1 MLYWK
6 QIYSVPILDKEN
18 TMSKVKPHEI
28 KNIKRLRSHLGEC
41 TVLLKKDGS
50 FPLEKPGTIAAY
62 GSGVRHT
69 VKGGTGS
76 GEVNSR
82 YFVTVEKGLLKAG
95 FTIVNGGWLDEYDR
109 IRENNKAAFYKAIK
123 AKAKKEKKNVIAA
136 SMGAVILEP
145 EYELPLTFGADAAIY
160 VVGRNSGEGNDRLD
174 VKGDYRLTDTEVRD
188 ILTLN
193 SRYERFMLVINA
205 GGPVDLS
212 EVMEVRN
219 ILVLS
224 QLGVETGRALAG
236 LLLGKLCPSG
246 KLTTTWAPYKDY
258 GIESFAER
266 DDTRYSEGIFVGYRY
281 FDKTG
286 TMPAFPFGYGLSYTE
301 FTHSF
306 TEITATGPVVRLTA
320 RVKNIG
326 GFRGRE
332 VLQAYLSSPAGKIE
346 KAPKSLAGFAKTA
359 PLAPGE
365 SGIVNISWDLRDMS
379 SFDEARAS
387 YVLES
392 GRYLVHLGSSSAD
405 ASVVAALDLDQE
417 FVVRRVKNSLA
428 GKVEEK
434 VVSGDAGSPAADDT
448 LSGTADP
455 APSDALSESV
465 AAAVGAALPV
475 IRMDL
480 RSCETEVID
489 YERSS
494 FVDPVLD
501 NLSDEELAYLNM
513 GGFNP
518 KGGILSVIGDASGRV
533 AGAAGESTSAL
544 EEKGIGC
551 LVVADGPAGLRLARH
566 FYKDR
571 KGIHAIGST
580 MPETM
585 LELLPGPVTLLINLT
600 SRPPRGAKIFEQY
613 TTALPIGTAIA
624 QSWDPKFA
632 YLCGDIVGSEMEIFH
647 VDLWLAPALN
657 IHRSVLCGR
666 NFEYFS
672 EDPLVSGKFAAA
684 LTRGVQS
691 HKGKGVT
698 IKHYAANNQETNR
711 YGNSSNASERAL
723 RELYLRGFEI
733 CIRESRPLAVMSSY
747 NLINGVHTSESAE
760 LCQDILRSEFGFKGL
775 LMTDWIVGGDIL
787 GGGGKYDA
795 PSAPRVAA
803 SGHSLFMPGSKKDY
817 EELVQGIKDGI
828 VSRAQLKWNAHWLL
842 ETLKITRG

>member
-1 MLYWK
+1 
-6 QIYSVPILDKEN
+6 
-18 TMSKVKPHEI
+18 MSKAKPHEI
-28 KNIKRLRSHLGEC
+28 KNIKRLRRHLGEC

-82 YFVTVEKGLLKAG
+82 YFVTVEKGLKKAG
-95 FTIVNGGWLDEYDR
+95 FTIVNGDWLDAYDK
-109 IRENNKAAFYKAIK
+109 IREDNKAAFYKAIK

-145 EYELPLTFGADAAIY
+145 EYELPLAFDADAAVY
-160 VVGRNSGEGNDRLD
+160 VVGRSSGEGNDRMD

-188 ILTLN
+188 ILALN

-212 EVMEVRN
+212 EVMEVGN

-258 GIESFAER
+258 GIASFGER
-266 DDTRYSEGIFVGYRY
+266 DDTLYSEGVFVGYRY
-281 FDKTG
+281 FDKSG
-286 TMPAFPFGYGLSYTE
+286 TKPAFPFGYGLSYTE

-306 TEITATGPVVRLTA
+306 TEITATGPAVRLTA

-346 KAPKSLAGFAKTA
+346 KAPKSLAGFAKTG
-359 PLAPGE
+359 PLVPGE
-365 SGIVNISWDLRDMS
+365 SEVVTLSWDLRDMS
-379 SFDEARAS
+379 SFDASRAA
-387 YVLES
+387 YVLEA
-392 GRYLVHLGSSSAD
+392 GRYLVHLGTSSAD
-405 ASVVAALDLDQE
+405 TAVVAALDLEKE
-417 FVVRRVKNSLA
+417 FVVRRVKHCLA
-428 GKVEEK
+428 EKVEEK
-434 VVSGDAGSPAADDT
+434 VGSGDMLSGSVDSAAGGT
-448 LSGTADP
+448 LSEFAEPST
-455 APSDALSESV
+455 SDALP
-465 AAAVGAALPV
+465 L
-475 IRMDL
+475 IRIDL
-480 RSCETEVID
+480 SAFDTEDID

-501 NLSDEELAYLNM
+501 NMSDEELAYLNM

-544 EEKGIGC
+544 EAKGIGC

-566 FYKDR
+566 FYKDK

-600 SRPPRGAKIFEQY
+600 SRPPRGAKVYEQY

-624 QSWDPKFA
+624 QSWNPKFA
-632 YLCGDIVGSEMEIFH
+632 YLCGDIVGNEMEIFH

-672 EDPLVSGKFAAA
+672 EDPLVSGTFAAA

-691 HKGKGVT
+691 HSGKGVT
-698 IKHYAANNQETNR
+698 IKHFAANNQETNR
-711 YGNSSNASERAL
+711 YGSSSNVSERAL

-733 CIRESRPLAVMSSY
+733 CIKESRPLAVMSSY
-747 NLINGVHTSESAE
+747 NLINGVHTSESEE
-760 LCQDILRSEFGFKGL
+760 LCKDILRSEFGFKGL

-787 GGGGKYDA
+787 GSGGKYGA

-803 SGHSLFMPGSKKDY
+803 SGHTLFMPGSRKDY
-817 EELVQGIKDGI
+817 EELVQGIKNGI
-828 VSRAQLKWNAHWLL
+828 VSREQLKWNAHWLL
-842 ETLKITRG
+842 ETLQ

>member
-1 MLYWK
+1 M
-6 QIYSVPILDKEN
+6 
-18 TMSKVKPHEI
+18 
-28 KNIKRLRSHLGEC
+28 
-41 TVLLKKDGS
+41 
-50 FPLEKPGTIAAY
+50 
-62 GSGVRHT
+62 
-69 VKGGTGS
+69 
-76 GEVNSR
+76 
-82 YFVTVEKGLLKAG
+82 
-95 FTIVNGGWLDEYDR
+95 
-109 IRENNKAAFYKAIK
+109 
-123 AKAKKEKKNVIAA
+123 
-136 SMGAVILEP
+136 
-145 EYELPLTFGADAAIY
+145 
-160 VVGRNSGEGNDRLD
+160 VGRSSGEGNDRLD

-188 ILTLN
+188 ILALN
-193 SRYERFMLVINA
+193 GRYERFMLVINA

-236 LLLGKLCPSG
+236 LLLGKLYPSG

-258 GIESFAER
+258 GIASFGER
-266 DDTRYSEGIFVGYRY
+266 DDTLYSEGVFVGYRY
-281 FDKTG
+281 FDKSG
-286 TMPAFPFGYGLSYTE
+286 TKPAFPFGYGLSYTE

-306 TEITATGPVVRLTA
+306 TEITATGPIVRLTA

-326 GFRGRE
+326 GFRGSE
-332 VLQAYLSSPAGKIE
+332 VLQVYLSSPAGKIE

-365 SGIVNISWDLRDMS
+365 SAVVTISWDLRDMS

-405 ASVVAALDLDQE
+405 TSVVAALDLDRE
-417 FVVRRVKNSLA
+417 FVVRRVKNCLA

-434 VVSGDAGSPAADDT
+434 VVSGAAGNPATDDT
-448 LSGTADP
+448 VSGSADS

-480 RSCETEVID
+480 SYCETEVID

-518 KGGILSVIGDASGRV
+518 RGGILSVIGDASSRV

-544 EEKGIGC
+544 EGKGIGC
-551 LVVADGPAGLRLARH
+551 IVVADGPAGLRLARH
-566 FYKDR
+566 FYKDK

-585 LELLPGPVTLLINLT
+585 LELLPKPVTLLINLT

-787 GGGGKYDA
+787 GGRGKYSA

-803 SGHSLFMPGSKKDY
+803 SGHSLFMPGSKKDF

-842 ETLKITRG
+842 ETIKITRG

>member
-1 MLYWK
+1 
-6 QIYSVPILDKEN
+6 
-18 TMSKVKPHEI
+18 MSKVKPHEI

-82 YFVTVEKGLLKAG
+82 YFVTVEKGLTKAG

-109 IRENNKAAFYKAIK
+109 IRENNKAAFYKDIK

-160 VVGRNSGEGNDRLD
+160 VVGRSSGEGNDRLD

-236 LLLGKLCPSG
+236 LLLGKFYPSG

-258 GIESFAER
+258 GIASFGEK
-266 DDTRYSEGIFVGYRY
+266 DDTLYSEGVFVGYRY
-281 FDKTG
+281 FDKAG
-286 TMPAFPFGYGLSYTE
+286 TKPAFPFGYGLSYTE

-306 TEITATGPVVRLTA
+306 TEITATGPIVRLTA

-365 SGIVNISWDLRDMS
+365 SGTVNISWDLRDMS
-379 SFDEARAS
+379 SFDEARAA
-387 YVLES
+387 YVLEA
-392 GRYLVHLGSSSAD
+392 GRYLVHLGTSSAD
-405 ASVVAALDLDQE
+405 TSVVAALDLDEE
-417 FVVRRVKNSLA
+417 FVVRRVKNCLA
-428 GKVEEK
+428 GDVEER
-434 VVSGDAGSPAADDT
+434 VGSDCAGSPAADDT
-448 LSGTADP
+448 VSGSADP
-455 APSDALSESV
+455 ASGDTPSRSVDPASSGSLPLIRLDLS
-465 AAAVGAALPV
+465 A
-475 IRMDL
+475 
-480 RSCETEVID
+480 CETEVID

-501 NLSDEELAYLNM
+501 NMSDEELAYLNM

-518 KGGILSVIGDASGRV
+518 KGGILSVIGDASSRV

-544 EEKGIGC
+544 EGKGIGC

-566 FYKDR
+566 FYKDK

-585 LELLPGPVTLLINLT
+585 LELLPKPVTLLINLT
-600 SRPPRGAKIFEQY
+600 SRPPRGAKVYEQY

-711 YGNSSNASERAL
+711 YGNSSNASERVL

-787 GGGGKYDA
+787 GGGGKYGA

>member
-1 MLYWK
+1 M
-6 QIYSVPILDKEN
+6 QQ
-18 TMSKVKPHEI
+18 
-28 KNIKRLRSHLGEC
+28 
-41 TVLLKKDGS
+41 
-50 FPLEKPGTIAAY
+50 IAA
-62 GSGVRHT
+62 
-69 VKGGTGS
+69 
-76 GEVNSR
+76 
-82 YFVTVEKGLLKAG
+82 
-95 FTIVNGGWLDEYDR
+95 I
-109 IRENNKAAFYKAIK
+109 
-123 AKAKKEKKNVIAA
+123 
-136 SMGAVILEP
+136 ILEP
-145 EYELPLTFGADAAIY
+145 EYDLPLTFSADAAVY
-160 VVGRNSGEGNDRLD
+160 VVGRSSGEGNDRMD

-188 ILTLN
+188 ILALN

-212 EVMEVRN
+212 EVMEVGN

-258 GIESFAER
+258 GIASFGER
-266 DDTRYSEGIFVGYRY
+266 DDTLYSEGVFVGYRY
-281 FDKTG
+281 FDKSG
-286 TMPAFPFGYGLSYTE
+286 TKPAFPFGYGLSYTE

-306 TEITATGPVVRLTA
+306 TEITATGPAVRLTA

-346 KAPKSLAGFAKTA
+346 KAPKSLAGFAKTG
-359 PLAPGE
+359 PLVPGE
-365 SGIVNISWDLRDMS
+365 SEVVTLSWDLRDMS
-379 SFDEARAS
+379 SFDASRAA
-387 YVLES
+387 YVLEA
-392 GRYLVHLGSSSAD
+392 GRYLVHLGTSSAD
-405 ASVVAALDLDQE
+405 TAVVAALDLEKE
-417 FVVRRVKNSLA
+417 FVVRRVKHCLVGN
-428 GKVEEK
+428 VEEK
-434 VVSGDAGSPAADDT
+434 VVSGDKLFGPVDSAAGGT
-448 LSGTADP
+448 LSEFAEPST
-455 APSDALSESV
+455 SDALP
-465 AAAVGAALPV
+465 L
-475 IRMDL
+475 IRIDL
-480 RSCETEVID
+480 SAFDTEVID

-494 FVDPVLD
+494 FADPVLD

-544 EEKGIGC
+544 EAKGIGC

-600 SRPPRGAKIFEQY
+600 SRPPIGAKVYEQY
-613 TTALPIGTAIA
+613 TTALPIGTAIS
-624 QSWDPKFA
+624 QSWNPKFA
-632 YLCGDIVGSEMEIFH
+632 YLCGDIVGNEMEIFH

-711 YGNSSNASERAL
+711 YGNSSNVSERAL

-733 CIRESRPLAVMSSY
+733 CIKESRPLAVMSSY
-747 NLINGVHTSESAE
+747 NLINGVHTSESEE
-760 LCQDILRSEFGFKGL
+760 LCKDILRSEFGFKGL

-787 GGGGKYDA
+787 GSGGKYGA

-803 SGHSLFMPGSKKDY
+803 SGHTLFMPGSRKDY

-828 VSRAQLKWNAHWLL
+828 VSREQLKWNAHWLL
-842 ETLKITRG
+842 ETLK

>member
-1 MLYWK
+1 
-6 QIYSVPILDKEN
+6 
-18 TMSKVKPHEI
+18 MSKAKPHEI

-62 GSGVRHT
+62 GNGVRHT

-82 YFVTVEKGLLKAG
+82 YFVTVEKGLVKAG

-109 IRENNKAAFYKAIK
+109 IRDDNKAAFYKAI
-123 AKAKKEKKNVIAA
+123 KAKKEKKNVIAA

-145 EYELPLTFGADAAIY
+145 EYELPLTFSADTAIY
-160 VVGRNSGEGNDRLD
+160 VVGRSSGEGNDRLD

-188 ILTLN
+188 ILALN

-258 GIESFAER
+258 GIESFGER
-266 DDTRYSEGIFVGYRY
+266 DDTLYSEGIFVGYRY
-281 FDKTG
+281 FDKTC
-286 TMPAFPFGYGLSYTE
+286 TKPAFPFGYGLSYTE

-306 TEITATGPVVRLTA
+306 TGITATGPVVRLTA
-320 RVKNIG
+320 CVKNIG

-346 KAPKSLAGFAKTA
+346 KAPRSLAGFAKTA

-365 SGIVNISWDLRDMS
+365 SGIVTISWDLRDMS
-379 SFDEARAS
+379 SFNEGRAS
-387 YVLES
+387 YVLEA
-392 GRYLVHLGSSSAD
+392 GRYLVHLGTSSAD
-405 ASVVAALDLDQE
+405 TAVVAALDLDEE
-417 FVVRRVKNSLA
+417 FVVRKVKNCLA
-428 GKVEEK
+428 GQVEEK
-434 VVSGDAGSPAADDT
+434 VISGDT
-448 LSGTADP
+448 LSESANPVT
-455 APSDALSESV
+455 SDGLPLIKPDLS
-465 AAAVGAALPV
+465 A
-475 IRMDL
+475 
-480 RSCETEVID
+480 CETEVID
-489 YERSS
+489 YTRSA
-494 FVDPVLD
+494 FEDPVLD
-501 NLSDEELAYLNM
+501 SMSDEELAYLNM

-518 KGGILSVIGDASGRV
+518 KGGILSVIGDASSRV

-544 EEKGIGC
+544 EGKGISC
-551 LVVADGPAGLRLARH
+551 IVVADGPAGLRLARH

-585 LELLPGPVTLLINLT
+585 LELLPGPVSLLINIT
-600 SRPPRGAKIFEQY
+600 SRPPIGAKIFEQY

-624 QSWDPKFA
+624 QSWNPKFA
-632 YLCGDIVGSEMEIFH
+632 YLCGDIVGNEMDIFN

-711 YGNSSNASERAL
+711 YGSSSNVSERAL

-733 CIRESRPLAVMSSY
+733 CIREGRPLAVMSSY
-747 NLINGVHTSESAE
+747 NLINGVHTSESEE

-775 LMTDWIVGGDIL
+775 LMTDWIVGGDLL
-787 GGGGKYDA
+787 GSGSKYPT
-795 PSAPRVAA
+795 PSSPRVAA
-803 SGHSLFMPGSKKDY
+803 SGHTLFMPGSKKDY
-817 EELVQGIKDGI
+817 EELVQGIKDGV
-828 VSRAQLKWNAHWLL
+828 VSREQLKWNAHWLL
-842 ETLKITRG
+842 ETLKITRGRTVPMSTQKLG

>member
-1 MLYWK
+1 
-6 QIYSVPILDKEN
+6 
-18 TMSKVKPHEI
+18 MSKVKPHEI

-50 FPLEKPGTIAAY
+50 FPLEEPGTIAAY

-109 IRENNKAAFYKAIK
+109 IRENNKAAFYKDIK

-160 VVGRNSGEGNDRLD
+160 VVGRSSGEGNDRLD

-188 ILTLN
+188 ILALN
-193 SRYERFMLVINA
+193 GRYERFMLVINA

-236 LLLGKLCPSG
+236 LLLGKLYPSG

-258 GIESFAER
+258 GIASFGER
-266 DDTRYSEGIFVGYRY
+266 DDTLYSEGVFVGYRY
-281 FDKTG
+281 FDKSG
-286 TMPAFPFGYGLSYTE
+286 TKPAFPFGYGLSYTE

-306 TEITATGPVVRLTA
+306 TEITATGPIVRLTA

-326 GFRGRE
+326 GFRGSE
-332 VLQAYLSSPAGKIE
+332 VLQVYLSSPAGKIE

-365 SGIVNISWDLRDMS
+365 SAVVTISWDLRDMS

-405 ASVVAALDLDQE
+405 TSVVAALDLDRE
-417 FVVRRVKNSLA
+417 FVVRRVKNCLA

-434 VVSGDAGSPAADDT
+434 VVSGAAGNPATDDT
-448 LSGTADP
+448 VSGSADS

-480 RSCETEVID
+480 SYCETEVID

-518 KGGILSVIGDASGRV
+518 RGGILSVIGDASSRV

-544 EEKGIGC
+544 EGKGIGC
-551 LVVADGPAGLRLARH
+551 IVVADGPAGLRLARH
-566 FYKDR
+566 FYKDK

-585 LELLPGPVTLLINLT
+585 LELLPKPVTLLINLT

-787 GGGGKYDA
+787 GGRGKYSA

-803 SGHSLFMPGSKKDY
+803 SGHSLFMPGSKKDF

-842 ETLKITRG
+842 ETIKITRG

>member
-1 MLYWK
+1 
-6 QIYSVPILDKEN
+6 
-18 TMSKVKPHEI
+18 MSKVKPHEI

-82 YFVTVEKGLLKAG
+82 YFVTVEKGLIKAG

-109 IRENNKAAFYKAIK
+109 IRENNKAAFYKNIK

-160 VVGRNSGEGNDRLD
+160 VVGRSSGEGNDRLD

-236 LLLGKLCPSG
+236 LLLGKLYPSG

-258 GIESFAER
+258 GIASFGER

-281 FDKTG
+281 FDKSCTK
-286 TMPAFPFGYGLSYTE
+286 PAFPFGYGLSYTE

-306 TEITATGPVVRLTA
+306 TEITASGPVVSLTA

-332 VLQAYLSSPAGKIE
+332 VLQVYLSSPAGKIE

-365 SGIVNISWDLRDMS
+365 SAVVTISWDLRDMS
-379 SFDEARAS
+379 SFDESRAS
-387 YVLES
+387 YVLEA
-392 GRYLVHLGSSSAD
+392 GRYLVHLGTSSAD
-405 ASVVAALDLDQE
+405 ISVVATLDLDRE

-428 GKVEEK
+428 GNVEEK
-434 VVSGDAGSPAADDT
+434 VVSGDAESP
-448 LSGTADP
+448 TAD
-455 APSDALSESV
+455 DALSGFVNPASSGE
-465 AAAVGAALPV
+465 LPL
-475 IRMDL
+475 IKIDL
-480 RSCETEVID
+480 SACETEVID

-501 NLSDEELAYLNM
+501 NMSDEELAYLNM

-518 KGGILSVIGDASGRV
+518 KGGILSVIGDASSRV

-544 EEKGIGC
+544 EGKGIGC

-566 FYKDR
+566 FYKDK

-585 LELLPGPVTLLINLT
+585 LELLPKPVTLLINLT
-600 SRPPRGAKIFEQY
+600 SRPPRGAKVYEQY

-711 YGNSSNASERAL
+711 YGNSSNASERVL

-787 GGGGKYDA
+787 GGGGKYGA

>member
-1 MLYWK
+1 MG
-6 QIYSVPILDKEN
+6 
-18 TMSKVKPHEI
+18 KVKPHEI

-50 FPLEKPGTIAAY
+50 FPLEEPGTIAAY

-160 VVGRNSGEGNDRLD
+160 VVGRSSGEGNDRLD
-174 VKGDYRLTDTEVRD
+174 VKGDYRLTDTEVQD

-236 LLLGKLCPSG
+236 LLLGKLYPSG

-258 GIESFAER
+258 GIASFGEQ
-266 DDTRYSEGIFVGYRY
+266 DDTLYSEGIFVGYRF
-281 FDKTG
+281 FDKAG
-286 TMPAFPFGYGLSYTE
+286 TKPAFPFGYGLSYTE

-306 TEITATGPVVRLTA
+306 TEITASGPVVRLTA
-320 RVKNIG
+320 RVKNVG

-346 KAPKSLAGFAKTA
+346 KAAKSLAGFAKTA

-365 SGIVNISWDLRDMS
+365 SGMVTISWDLRDMS
-379 SFDEARAS
+379 SFDEARAA
-387 YVLES
+387 YVLEA
-392 GRYLVHLGSSSAD
+392 GRYLVHLGTSSAD
-405 ASVVAALDLDQE
+405 TSVVAALDLDEE
-417 FVVRRVKNSLA
+417 FVVRRVKNCLA
-428 GKVEEK
+428 GDVEDKVG
-434 VVSGDAGSPAADDT
+434 SDGAPDDAENSAAFN
-448 LSGTADP
+448 
-455 APSDALSESV
+455 E
-465 AAAVGAALPV
+465 LPL
-475 IRMDL
+475 IKMDL
-480 RSCETEVID
+480 SACETEVID

-494 FVDPVLD
+494 YVDPVLD
-501 NLSDEELAYLNM
+501 NMSDEELAYLNM

-544 EEKGIGC
+544 ESKGIGC
-551 LVVADGPAGLRLARH
+551 IVVADGPAGLRLARH
-566 FYKDR
+566 FYKDK

-585 LELLPGPVTLLINLT
+585 LELLPGPVSLLINIT
-600 SRPPRGAKIFEQY
+600 SRPPRGAKVYEQY

-632 YLCGDIVGSEMEIFH
+632 YLCGDIVGNEMEIFY

-711 YGNSSNASERAL
+711 YGNSSNVSERAL

-733 CIRESRPLAVMSSY
+733 CIKESRPLAVMSSY
-747 NLINGVHTSESAE
+747 NLINGVHTSESEE

-775 LMTDWIVGGDIL
+775 LMTDWIVGGDLL
-787 GGGGKYDA
+787 GSGGKYDA

-803 SGHSLFMPGSKKDY
+803 SGHTLFMPGSRKDY
-817 EELVQGIKDGI
+817 EELVQGVKDGI
-828 VSRAQLKWNAHWLL
+828 VSRDELKWNAHWLL
-842 ETLKITRG
+842 ETLKITRGRAGEE

>member
-1 MLYWK
+1 
-6 QIYSVPILDKEN
+6 
-18 TMSKVKPHEI
+18 MSKAKPHEI

-82 YFVTVEKGLLKAG
+82 YFVTVEKGLVKAG

-109 IRENNKAAFYKAIK
+109 IRDDNKAAFYKAIK

-145 EYELPLTFGADAAIY
+145 EYELPLTFSADTAIY
-160 VVGRNSGEGNDRLD
+160 VVGRSSGEGNDRLD

-188 ILTLN
+188 ILALN

-236 LLLGKLCPSG
+236 LLLGKLYPSG

-258 GIESFAER
+258 GIESFGER
-266 DDTRYSEGIFVGYRY
+266 DDTLYSEGIFVGYRY
-281 FDKTG
+281 FDKTC
-286 TMPAFPFGYGLSYTE
+286 TKPAFPFGYGLSYTE

-306 TEITATGPVVRLTA
+306 TGITATGPVVRLTA
-320 RVKNIG
+320 CVKNIG

-346 KAPKSLAGFAKTA
+346 KAPRSLAGFAKTA

-365 SGIVNISWDLRDMS
+365 SGIVTISWDLRDMS
-379 SFDEARAS
+379 SFNEGRAS
-387 YVLES
+387 YVLEA
-392 GRYLVHLGSSSAD
+392 GRYLVHLGTSSAD
-405 ASVVAALDLDQE
+405 TAVVAALDLDEE
-417 FVVRRVKNSLA
+417 FVVRKVKNCLA
-428 GKVEEK
+428 GQVEEK
-434 VVSGDAGSPAADDT
+434 VISGDT
-448 LSGTADP
+448 LSESANPVT
-455 APSDALSESV
+455 SDGLPLIKPDLS
-465 AAAVGAALPV
+465 A
-475 IRMDL
+475 
-480 RSCETEVID
+480 CETEVID
-489 YERSS
+489 YTRSA
-494 FVDPVLD
+494 FEDPVLD
-501 NLSDEELAYLNM
+501 SMSDEELAYLNM

-518 KGGILSVIGDASGRV
+518 KGGILSVIGDASSRV

-544 EEKGIGC
+544 EGKGISC
-551 LVVADGPAGLRLARH
+551 IVVADGPAGLRLARH

-585 LELLPGPVTLLINLT
+585 LELLPGPVSLLINIT
-600 SRPPRGAKIFEQY
+600 SRPPIGAKIFEQY

-624 QSWDPKFA
+624 QSWNPKFA
-632 YLCGDIVGSEMEIFH
+632 YLCGDIVGNEMDIFN

-711 YGNSSNASERAL
+711 YGSSSNVSERAL

-733 CIRESRPLAVMSSY
+733 CIREGRPLAVMSSY
-747 NLINGVHTSESAE
+747 NLINGVHTSESEE

-775 LMTDWIVGGDIL
+775 LMTDWIVGGDLL
-787 GGGGKYDA
+787 GSGSKYPT
-795 PSAPRVAA
+795 PSSPRVAA
-803 SGHSLFMPGSKKDY
+803 SGHTLFMPGSKKDY
-817 EELVQGIKDGI
+817 EELVQGIKDGV
-828 VSRAQLKWNAHWLL
+828 VSREQLKWNAHWLL
-842 ETLKITRG
+842 ETLKITRGRTVPMSTQKLG

>member
-1 MLYWK
+1 
-6 QIYSVPILDKEN
+6 
-18 TMSKVKPHEI
+18 MSKVKPHEI

-82 YFVTVEKGLLKAG
+82 YFVTVEKGLTKAG

-109 IRENNKAAFYKAIK
+109 IRENNKTAFHKAIK
-123 AKAKKEKKNVIAA
+123 ANAKKEKKNVIAA

-160 VVGRNSGEGNDRLD
+160 VVGRSSGEGNDRLD

-236 LLLGKLCPSG
+236 LLLGKLYPSG

-258 GIESFAER
+258 GIASFGER
-266 DDTRYSEGIFVGYRY
+266 DDTLYSEGIFVGYRF

-286 TMPAFPFGYGLSYTE
+286 TKPAFPFGYGLSYTE

-306 TEITATGPVVRLTA
+306 TELTASGPVVRLTA
-320 RVKNIG
+320 RVKNVG

-346 KAPKSLAGFAKTA
+346 KAVKSLAGFAKTA

-365 SGIVNISWDLRDMS
+365 SGTVNISWDLRDMS
-379 SFDEARAS
+379 SFDEARAA
-387 YVLES
+387 YVLEA
-392 GRYLVHLGSSSAD
+392 GRYLVHLGTSSAD
-405 ASVVAALDLDQE
+405 TSVVAALDLDEE
-417 FVVRRVKNSLA
+417 FVVRRVKNCLA
-428 GKVEEK
+428 GDVEER
-434 VVSGDAGSPAADDT
+434 VGSDCAGSPAADDT
-448 LSGTADP
+448 VSGSADP
-455 APSDALSESV
+455 ASGDTPSRSVDPASSGSLPLIRLDLS
-465 AAAVGAALPV
+465 A
-475 IRMDL
+475 
-480 RSCETEVID
+480 CETEVID

-494 FVDPVLD
+494 YVDPVLD

-518 KGGILSVIGDASGRV
+518 KGGILSVIGDASSRV

-544 EEKGIGC
+544 ESKGIGC
-551 LVVADGPAGLRLARH
+551 IVVADGPAGLRLARH
-566 FYKDR
+566 FYKDK

-585 LELLPGPVTLLINLT
+585 LELLPGPVSLLINIT
-600 SRPPRGAKIFEQY
+600 SRPPRGAKVYEQY

-632 YLCGDIVGSEMEIFH
+632 YLCGDIVGNEMEIFY

-711 YGNSSNASERAL
+711 YGNSSNVSERAL

-733 CIRESRPLAVMSSY
+733 CIKESRPLAVMSSY
-747 NLINGVHTSESAE
+747 NLINGVHTSESEE

-775 LMTDWIVGGDIL
+775 LMTDWIVGGDL
-787 GGGGKYDA
+787 LSSGGKYGA

-817 EELVQGIKDGI
+817 EELVQGIKDGL
-828 VSRAQLKWNAHWLL
+828 VSQKQLKWNAHWLL
-842 ETLKITRG
+842 ETLKITRGVMGNYQMPDCTDK